1 MYKKKTISY
10 WLTVNCM
17 QHMKIK
23 DKVAYKVEIHGE
35 GMSDKWEEFWCW
47 RATASVSVHIRKM
60 HSIPVLPS
68 CQLCIM

>member
-47 RATASVSVHIRKM
+47 RATAGVSV
-60 HSIPVLPS
+60 
-68 CQLCIM
+68 Q